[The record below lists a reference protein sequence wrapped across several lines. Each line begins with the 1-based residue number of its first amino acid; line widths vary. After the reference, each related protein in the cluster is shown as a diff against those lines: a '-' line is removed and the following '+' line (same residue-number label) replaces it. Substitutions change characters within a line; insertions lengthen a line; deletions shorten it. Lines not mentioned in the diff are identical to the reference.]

1 MTLKK
6 PLLQLLLLIMFVVMV
21 GCKQTDPL
29 NKVLEAG
36 TLTVA
41 MRNTP
46 AVFYEHREG
55 YAGFEYEL
63 VHSFATHLGV
73 ELKVVNLANALE
85 MEQAVLDGS
94 VDMAAGS
101 LGLTLDRS
109 RRFSASTPLLHSSQM
124 VVYRTGHFRPKS
136 WDDLVQGMS
145 LAVLA
150 GSRQAE
156 VLQSHQVRYPHLSW
170 METTDLEVTDLL
182 KMVQDGD
189 LDYAVVSTQDFN
201 INRFF
206 FPRVA
211 VAFDTEVSSALVW
224 LFSKEKDVKQK
235 YSKLERAATE
245 YINLAQALG
254 TINEIRARY
263 YRHEQYL
270 EYVGAPLFLRHVR
283 SRLPQYEAHFRV
295 AAKEQDLDWLL
306 LAAVSF
312 QESHWRKN
320 AVSPTGVRGLMMLT
334 QRTANDLNVDRL
346 DPFESIEG
354 GSRYLRQL
362 YDRMPDG
369 VQGEDRLY
377 MALASY
383 NVGKGHLE
391 DARVITQRQG
401 FNPNSWED
409 VAKHLPL
416 LTQRKWYRNTRYGYA
431 RGNEPVAYV
440 HNIRRYLEILEWHER
455 SQDNFLEQLEERAAK
470 VKFET
475 AFRKV
480 PPTI

>member
-1 MTLKK
+1 MKLKINVLLPLFLLMLFSTL
-6 PLLQLLLLIMFVVMV
+6 I

-29 NKVLEAG
+29 SKVLETG

-63 VHSFATHLGV
+63 VRSFAEHLGV
-73 ELKVVNLANALE
+73 KLKVVNLSNAIE
-85 MEQAVLDGS
+85 MENAVLNGE

-101 LGLTLDRS
+101 LGLTLNRKYN
-109 RRFSASTPLLHSSQM
+109 FSASAPLLHSSQM

-136 WDDLVQGMS
+136 WADVTEGTS
-145 LAVLA
+145 LAVLT

-156 VLQSHQVRYPHLSW
+156 VLQNYQILHPHLSW
-170 METTDLEVTDLL
+170 METVDLEVTDLL

-211 VAFDTEVSSALVW
+211 VAFDTEASSALVW
-224 LFSKEKDVKQK
+224 LFPKQEI
-235 YSKLERAATE
+235 SKLERLATK
-245 YINLAQALG
+245 YINLAQTSG
-254 TINEIRARY
+254 MISEVRERY

-283 SRLPQYEAHFRV
+283 SRLPEYESHFRV
-295 AAKEQDLDWLL
+295 AAEKEDLDWHL
-306 LAAVSF
+306 LAAVAF

-334 QRTANDLNVDRL
+334 QRTANELNVDRL

-354 GSRYLRQL
+354 GARYLKKL
-362 YDRMPDG
+362 YKRIPDS

-383 NVGKGHLE
+383 NVGLGHVE
-391 DARVITQRQG
+391 DARKITQGEG
-401 FNPNSWED
+401 FDPNKWDD

-416 LTQRKWYRNTRYGYA
+416 LTQRKWYRQTRYGYA
-431 RGNEPVAYV
+431 RGNEPVTYV
-440 HNIRRYLEILEWHER
+440 QNIRRYLEILEWHQR
-455 SQDNFLEQLEERAAK
+455 SQEGFLELLEERAAK

-480 PPTI
+480 PATI

>member
-1 MTLKK
+1 MKLKLFL
-6 PLLQLLLLIMFVVMV
+6 PLLLLVLLVTS
-21 GCKQTDPL
+21 GCNQKDPL
-29 NKVLEAG
+29 TKVLETG

-46 AVFYEHREG
+46 AVFYEHRDG

-63 VHSFATHLGV
+63 VRSFADHLGV
-73 ELKVVNLANALE
+73 ELKVVNFANATE
-85 MEQAVLDGS
+85 MELALNQGK

-101 LGLTLDRS
+101 LGLTLDRK
-109 RRFSASTPLLHSSQM
+109 RQFSVSKPLLHSSQM
-124 VVYRTGHFRPKS
+124 VIYRSGHFRPKS
-136 WDDLVQGMS
+136 WEDVTGGSS

-156 VLQSHQVRYPHLSW
+156 VLQSHQALYPHLSW
-170 METTDLEVTDLL
+170 METDDLEVTDLL
-182 KMVQDGD
+182 KMIQDGD
-189 LDYAVVSTQDFN
+189 LDYALVSAQDFN

-206 FPRVA
+206 FPRA
-211 VAFDTEVSSALVW
+211 SVAFDTDVSSSLVW
-224 LFSKEKDVKQK
+224 LFPKLARSH
-235 YSKLERAATE
+235 LERAASG
-245 YINLAQALG
+245 YIEQAQEQEV
-254 TINEIRARY
+254 ISEVRERY

-283 SRLPQYEAHFRV
+283 SRLPEYEQHFRN
-295 AAKEQDLDWLL
+295 AAEQQELDWRL
-306 LAAVSF
+306 LAAVAF
-312 QESHWRKN
+312 QESHWRRN

-334 QRTANDLNVDRL
+334 QRTANELNVDRL

-354 GSRYLRQL
+354 GSRYLKQL

-391 DARVITQRQG
+391 DARKITQRQG
-401 FNPNSWED
+401 FNPNSWDD

-416 LTQRKWYRNTRYGYA
+416 LTQRKWYRQTRYGYA

-475 AFRKV
+475 AFRKI
-480 PPTI
+480 PAMI

>member
-1 MTLKK
+1 MNLKSF
-6 PLLQLLLLIMFVVMV
+6 LSLLLAIVVLA
-21 GCKQTDPL
+21 GCKETDPL
-29 NKVLEAG
+29 TKVLETG

-46 AVFYEHREG
+46 AVFYEHRDG

-63 VHSFATHLGV
+63 VRSFADHLGV
-73 ELKVVNLANALE
+73 ELKIVNLANAIE
-85 MEQAVLDGS
+85 MERAVKNGD

-101 LGLTLDRS
+101 LGLTLNRQ
-109 RRFSASTPLLHSSQM
+109 RQFSVSAPLLHSSQM
-124 VVYRTGHFRPKS
+124 VVYRSGHFRPKS
-136 WDDLVQGMS
+136 WKDVTNGSS

-150 GSRQAE
+150 SSRQAE
-156 VLQSHQVRYPHLSW
+156 VLQSHQVLYPQLSW
-170 METTDLEVTDLL
+170 METEDLEVTDLL
-182 KMVQDGD
+182 KMIQDGD
-189 LDYAVVSTQDFN
+189 LDYAVVSAQDFN

-211 VAFDTEVSSALVW
+211 VAFDTEVSSSLVW
-224 LFSKEKDVKQK
+224 LFPKQGR
-235 YSKLERAATE
+235 SHLERAASG
-245 YINLAQALG
+245 YINQAQEQGTLA
-254 TINEIRARY
+254 EVRDRY

-283 SRLPQYEAHFRV
+283 SRLPRYEKHFR
-295 AAKEQDLDWLL
+295 AAAEVQELDWNL
-306 LAAVSF
+306 LAAVAF
-312 QESHWRKN
+312 QESHWRSD

-334 QRTANDLNVDRL
+334 QRTANELNVDRL
-346 DPFESIEG
+346 DPLESIEG
-354 GSRYLRQL
+354 GSRYLKQL
-362 YDRMPDG
+362 YNRMPES

-383 NVGKGHLE
+383 NVGMGHVE
-391 DARVITQRQG
+391 DARKITQGQG

-416 LTQRKWYRNTRYGYA
+416 LTQRKWYRQTRYGYA

-440 HNIRRYLEILEWHER
+440 HNIRRYLEILDWHQR
-455 SQDNFLEQLEERAAK
+455 SQANFLEQLEERAAN

-480 PPTI
+480 PAMI

>member
-1 MTLKK
+1 MKLKNY
-6 PLLQLLLLIMFVVMV
+6 LLFLLLLVVLVMA
-21 GCKQTDPL
+21 GCEQQKDPL
-29 NKVLEAG
+29 SQVLEKG

-46 AVFYEHREG
+46 AVFYEHRDG

-63 VHSFATHLGV
+63 VKSFADHLGV
-73 ELKVVNLANALE
+73 KLKVVNLTNAIE
-85 MEQAVLDGS
+85 MEQAVLKGD

-101 LGLTLDRS
+101 LGHTLDRN
-109 RRFSASTPLLHSSQM
+109 RRFSLSVPLLHSQQM
-124 VVYRTGHFRPKS
+124 VVYRTGHFRPKN
-136 WDDLVQGMS
+136 WQDITQGAS
-145 LAVLA
+145 LAVLT

-156 VLQSHQVRYPHLSW
+156 VLQSQQVLHPHLSW
-170 METTDLEVTDLL
+170 METEDLEVTDLL

-189 LDYAVVSTQDFN
+189 LDYALVSTQDFN

-211 VAFDTEVSSALVW
+211 VAFDTKVASALVW
-224 LFSKEKDVKQK
+224 LFSKQDR
-235 YSKLERAATE
+235 SKLERAATN
-245 YINLAQALG
+245 YINLAQTSG
-254 TINEIRARY
+254 KISEVRERY

-283 SRLPQYEAHFRV
+283 ARLPEYEAHFRH
-295 AAKEQDLDWLL
+295 AATKQNFKWHL
-306 LAAVSF
+306 LAAVAF
-312 QESHWRKN
+312 QESHWRSN

-334 QRTANDLNVDRL
+334 QRTANELNVNRL
-346 DPFESIEG
+346 DPIASIEG

-362 YDRMPDG
+362 YDRMPES
-369 VQGEDRLY
+369 VQGDDRLY

-391 DARVITQRQG
+391 DARIITQRQG
-401 FNPNSWED
+401 FDPNSWDD

-416 LTQRKWYRNTRYGYA
+416 LTQRKWYRETRYGYA
-431 RGNEPVAYV
+431 RGNEPVTYV

-455 SQDNFLEQLEERAAK
+455 SQDNFLEQLEERASK
-470 VKFET
+470 VRFET

-480 PPTI
+480 PSII

>member
-1 MTLKK
+1 MNMKLKYFL
-6 PLLQLLLLIMFVVMV
+6 PLLLLSCLFAVT
-21 GCKQTDPL
+21 GCKQKDPL
-29 NKVLEAG
+29 SKVLETG

-46 AVFYEHREG
+46 AVFYEHRDG

-63 VHSFATHLGV
+63 VRSFADHLGV
-73 ELKVVNLANALE
+73 ELEVVNFANAIE
-85 MEQAVLDGS
+85 MEQALHEGK

-101 LGLTLDRS
+101 LGLTLNRK
-109 RRFSASTPLLHSSQM
+109 RQFSVSKPLLHSSQM
-124 VVYRTGHFRPKS
+124 VIYRSGHFRPKNWEDITS
-136 WDDLVQGMS
+136 GSS

-156 VLQSHQVRYPHLSW
+156 VLQSHQALYPHLSW
-170 METTDLEVTDLL
+170 METEDLEVTDLL
-182 KMVQDGD
+182 KMIQDGD
-189 LDYAVVSTQDFN
+189 LDYALVSAQDFN

-206 FPRVA
+206 FPRAA
-211 VAFDTEVSSALVW
+211 VAFDTDVPSSLVW
-224 LFSKEKDVKQK
+224 LFPRQVGSH
-235 YSKLERAATE
+235 LERAANG
-245 YINLAQALG
+245 YIEQAQEQ
-254 TINEIRARY
+254 EIISEVRERY

-283 SRLPQYEAHFRV
+283 SRLPKYETHFRN
-295 AAKEQDLDWLL
+295 AAEQQDLDWRL
-306 LAAVSF
+306 LAAVAF
-312 QESHWRKN
+312 QESHWRPN

-334 QRTANDLNVDRL
+334 QRTANELNVDRL
-346 DPFESIEG
+346 DPYESIEG
-354 GSRYLRQL
+354 GSRYLKQL
-362 YDRMPDG
+362 YDRMPES

-391 DARVITQRQG
+391 DARKLAQKRG
-401 FNPNSWED
+401 FNPNSWDD

-416 LTQRKWYRNTRYGYA
+416 LTQRKWYRQTRYGYA
-431 RGNEPVAYV
+431 RGDEPVAYV

-475 AFRKV
+475 AFRKI
-480 PPTI
+480 PAMI

>member
-1 MTLKK
+1 MKSKLSF
-6 PLLQLLLLIMFVVMV
+6 LLLLLTLVVTA

-29 NKVLEAG
+29 AKVLETG

-41 MRNTP
+41 MRNNP

-63 VHSFATHLGV
+63 VRTFADHLGV
-73 ELKVVNLANALE
+73 ELKIVSLSSAPE
-85 MEQAVLDGS
+85 MERAVLNGD
-94 VDMAAGS
+94 VDLAAGN
-101 LGLTLDRS
+101 LGLTLDRK
-109 RRFSASTPLLHSSQM
+109 RNFSVTTPLLHSSQM
-124 VVYRTGHFRPKS
+124 LVYRSGHFRPKS
-136 WDDLVQGMS
+136 WEDVTNGSS
-145 LAVLA
+145 LAVLS

-156 VLQSHQVRYPHLSW
+156 VLQSHQALHPHLSW
-170 METTDLEVTDLL
+170 METEDLETTDLL
-182 KMVQDGD
+182 KMIQDGD
-189 LDYAVVSTQDFN
+189 LDYALVSAQDFN

-211 VAFDTEVSSALVW
+211 VAFDAEVSSALVW
-224 LFSKEKDVKQK
+224 LFPKQGR
-235 YSKLERAATE
+235 SHLMRSASG
-245 YINLAQALG
+245 YIDLAQELG
-254 TINEIRARY
+254 TISEVRERY

-283 SRLPQYEAHFRV
+283 SRLPQYENHFRE
-295 AAKEQDLDWLL
+295 AAELQDLDWRL
-306 LAAVSF
+306 LAAVAF
-312 QESHWRKN
+312 QESHWRSN

-334 QRTANDLNVDRL
+334 QRTANELNVDRL
-346 DPFESIEG
+346 DPLESIEG
-354 GSRYLRQL
+354 GSRYLKQL
-362 YDRMPDG
+362 YDRMPES

-391 DARVITQRQG
+391 DARKITQGQG
-401 FNPNSWED
+401 FNPNSWDD

-416 LTQRKWYRNTRYGYA
+416 LTQRKWYRHTRYGYA

-440 HNIRRYLEILEWHER
+440 HNIRRYLEILDWHTR

-475 AFRKV
+475 AFRKI
-480 PPTI
+480 PAMI

>member
-1 MTLKK
+1 MSLSKIMKLKISII
-6 PLLQLLLLIMFVVMV
+6 LLLLTVAVMT
-21 GCKQTDPL
+21 GCKRNDPL
-29 NKVLEAG
+29 TKVLKTG

-63 VHSFATHLGV
+63 VRSFADHLGV
-73 ELKVVNLANALE
+73 ELKIVSHLSAPE
-85 MEQAVLDGS
+85 MERAVLNGE

-101 LGLTLDRS
+101 LGLTLDRN
-109 RRFSASTPLLHSSQM
+109 RQFTATTPLLHSSQM
-124 VVYRTGHFRPKS
+124 VVYRSGHFRPKS
-136 WDDLVQGMS
+136 WEDITDGSS

-150 GSRQAE
+150 SSRQAE
-156 VLQSHQVRYPHLSW
+156 VLQSNQTLHPHLSW
-170 METTDLEVTDLL
+170 METEDLETTDLL
-182 KMVQDGD
+182 KMIQDGD
-189 LDYAVVSTQDFN
+189 LDYALVSAQDFN

-224 LFSKEKDVKQK
+224 LFPKQTG
-235 YSKLERAATE
+235 SHLIRAANG
-245 YINLAQALG
+245 YIDQAKALG
-254 TINEIRARY
+254 TISEVRERY

-283 SRLPQYEAHFRV
+283 SRLPRYESYFR
-295 AAKEQDLDWLL
+295 AAAEQQDLDWHL
-306 LAAVSF
+306 LAAVAF
-312 QESHWRKN
+312 QESHWRNN

-334 QRTANDLNVDRL
+334 QATANELNVDRL
-346 DPFESIEG
+346 DPVESIEG
-354 GSRYLRQL
+354 GSRYLKQL
-362 YDRMPDG
+362 YGRMPES
-369 VQGEDRLY
+369 VQGADRLY

-383 NVGKGHLE
+383 NVGMGHLE
-391 DARVITQRQG
+391 DARKITQGQG
-401 FNPNSWED
+401 FDPNKWED

-416 LTQRKWYRNTRYGYA
+416 LTQRNWYRYTRYGYA

-455 SQDNFLEQLEERAAK
+455 SQEDFLELLEERAAK

-480 PPTI
+480 PAMI